1 MFKKIPQFLI
11 PILFIFAVGLYG
23 QDCFDNNN
31 DGVVDTADYPIADP
45 GPDGGCGDYAD
56 CNDNG
61 AYDLG
66 EPCFEGDHP
75 GGGGGDPASFA
86 GDEQGCWDNGFVYCY
101 DMNDCFPA
109 GHLCGDDHPGS
120 GGEGDDD
127 FGMFDINSDSCLNYD
142 EVLAVFQM
150 EPEYDG
156 DEDAVEAEFNVVD
169 QDGDGCLDY
178 DEFHQADDGDGDN
191 EEYGEHTV
199 GNCIA
204 FAEGRGSYWIG
215 NDEFA
220 VWDDPNVDCNYLFD
234 QIGYQP
240 PAYMCS
246 WTWDDGNT
254 CGYTSDDPDDN
265 HEHCGYTWP
274 DGNAC
279 GHTSDDPSAYHGHCD
294 HLWGDGNPCGASF
307 DDEGAHQAHS
317 HCGFTG
323 SDGITCGHTSDDPS
337 AFHDHCGYTFSD
349 GNTCDASF
357 DNQGDFDAHQHCG
370 FTFSDGNI
378 CGWAPW
384 ENNTFHE
391 HCDQVF
397 PDGNPCGAS
406 FDNEGDMDAHQDDH
420 ADDGGGWYCQIC
432 DEHFATEADMDQH
445 AADMGHTDEG
455 CDPDGDYPTDPP
467 GAGNG
472 CIDYADCNGNNVY
485 DLSEPCYDND

>member
-1 MFKKIPQFLI
+1 MNKTIPNFLI
-11 PILFIFAVGLYG
+11 PILIIFAVGLYG
-23 QDCFDNNN
+23 QDDCPDDFEF
-31 DGVVDTADYPIADP
+31 YPP
-45 GPDGGCGDYAD
+45 GEDEPGCIEYID

-61 AYDLG
+61 AFDVG
-66 EPCFEGDHP
+66 EPCYDDGDGGDHP
-75 GGGGGDPASFA
+75 GGGPPQA
-86 GDEQGCWDNGFVYCY
+86 GDECDLCDHVYSGEEDHHGHCPAPTC
-101 DMNDCFPA
+101 DVVLDTDEDWEEHCNDDPDHCPEPPD
-109 GHLCGDDHPGS
+109 GDDG
-120 GGEGDDD
+120 
-127 FGMFDINSDSCLNYD
+127 Y
-142 EVLAVFQM
+142 
-150 EPEYDG
+150 
-156 DEDAVEAEFNVVD
+156 
-169 QDGDGCLDY
+169 
-178 DEFHQADDGDGDN
+178 

-215 NDEFA
+215 DEEFA

-254 CGYTSDDPDDN
+254 CGYTSEDPDD
-265 HEHCGYTWP
+265 
-274 DGNAC
+274 
-279 GHTSDDPSAYHGHCD
+279 S
-294 HLWGDGNPCGASF
+294 
-307 DDEGAHQAHS
+307 
-317 HCGFTG
+317 
-323 SDGITCGHTSDDPS
+323 
-337 AFHDHCGYTFSD
+337 
-349 GNTCDASF
+349 
-357 DNQGDFDAHQHCG
+357 HQHCG

-445 AADMGHTDEG
+445 AADMGHTDDWYCQICDEHFATEADMDQHAADMGHTDEG

>member
-75 GGGGGDPASFA
+75 GGGPP
-86 GDEQGCWDNGFVYCY
+86 Q
-101 DMNDCFPA
+101 
-109 GHLCGDDHPGS
+109 
-120 GGEGDDD
+120 
-127 FGMFDINSDSCLNYD
+127 
-142 EVLAVFQM
+142 
-150 EPEYDG
+150 DG
-156 DEDAVEAEFNVVD
+156 DECVCGHVYSGEEDHHGHCPAPTCDVVLD
-169 QDGDGCLDY
+169 TDEDWEEHCNDDPDHCPEPPDGD
-178 DEFHQADDGDGDN
+178 DGY

-215 NDEFA
+215 DEEFA
-220 VWDDPNVDCNYLFD
+220 VWDDPNVDCNTLFD

-254 CGYTSDDPDDN
+254 CGYTSEDPDD
-265 HEHCGYTWP
+265 
-274 DGNAC
+274 
-279 GHTSDDPSAYHGHCD
+279 S
-294 HLWGDGNPCGASF
+294 
-307 DDEGAHQAHS
+307 
-317 HCGFTG
+317 
-323 SDGITCGHTSDDPS
+323 
-337 AFHDHCGYTFSD
+337 
-349 GNTCDASF
+349 
-357 DNQGDFDAHQHCG
+357 HQHCG

-467 GAGNG
+467 GEDNPG
-472 CIDYADCNGNNVY
+472 CIDYDDCNGNTVY
-485 DLSEPCYDND
+485 DLSEPCYDGN

>member
-75 GGGGGDPASFA
+75 GGGPPQD
-86 GDEQGCWDNGFVYCY
+86 GDECVCGHVYSGEEDHHGHCPAPTC
-101 DMNDCFPA
+101 DVVLDTDEDWEEHCNDDPDHCPEPS
-109 GHLCGDDHPGS
+109 GDGGS
-120 GGEGDDD
+120 GGGPP
-127 FGMFDINSDSCLNYD
+127 
-142 EVLAVFQM
+142 Q
-150 EPEYDG
+150 DG
-156 DEDAVEAEFNVVD
+156 DECDIDLCEHVYSGEEDQHGHCPTCDVVLD
-169 QDGDGCLDY
+169 TDEDWEEHCNDDPDHCPEPPDGD
-178 DEFHQADDGDGDN
+178 DGY

-215 NDEFA
+215 DEEFA

-246 WTWDDGNT
+246 WTW
-254 CGYTSDDPDDN
+254 
-265 HEHCGYTWP
+265 
-274 DGNAC
+274 
-279 GHTSDDPSAYHGHCD
+279 
-294 HLWGDGNPCGASF
+294 GDGNPCGY
-307 DDEGAHQAHS
+307 
-317 HCGFTG
+317 
-323 SDGITCGHTSDDPS
+323 TSDDPS

-384 ENNTFHE
+384 EDNTFHE
-391 HCDQVF
+391 HCDQVW
-397 PDGNPCGAS
+397 PDGNACGAS
-406 FDNEGDMDAHQDDH
+406 FDNQGDMDAHQGDH

-432 DEHFATEADMDQH
+432 EEHFATEADMDQH
-445 AADMGHTDEG
+445 AADMEHTDGG
-455 CDPDGDYPTDPP
+455 CDPDGNYDVDPP
-467 GAGNG
+467 GVENLG
-472 CIDYADCNGNNVY
+472 CIDYDDCNGNTVY
-485 DLSEPCYDND
+485 DLSEPCYDVD

>member
-75 GGGGGDPASFA
+75 GGGPP
-86 GDEQGCWDNGFVYCY
+86 Q
-101 DMNDCFPA
+101 
-109 GHLCGDDHPGS
+109 
-120 GGEGDDD
+120 
-127 FGMFDINSDSCLNYD
+127 
-142 EVLAVFQM
+142 
-150 EPEYDG
+150 DG
-156 DEDAVEAEFNVVD
+156 DECVCGHVYSGEEDHHGHCPAPTCDVVLD
-169 QDGDGCLDY
+169 TDEDWEEHCNDDPDHCPEPPDGD
-178 DEFHQADDGDGDN
+178 DGY

-215 NDEFA
+215 DEEFA

-246 WTWDDGNT
+246 WTW
-254 CGYTSDDPDDN
+254 
-265 HEHCGYTWP
+265 
-274 DGNAC
+274 
-279 GHTSDDPSAYHGHCD
+279 
-294 HLWGDGNPCGASF
+294 GDGNPCGYTSKDP
-307 DDEGAHQAHS
+307 DDSHQ
-317 HCGFTG
+317 
-323 SDGITCGHTSDDPS
+323 
-337 AFHDHCGYTFSD
+337 
-349 GNTCDASF
+349 
-357 DNQGDFDAHQHCG
+357 
-370 FTFSDGNI
+370 
-378 CGWAPW
+378 
-384 ENNTFHE
+384 

-420 ADDGGGWYCQIC
+420 ADDGGDGGDHPGGGPPQAGDEC
-432 DEHFATEADMDQH
+432 DLCDHVYSGDEDHH
-445 AADMGHTDEG
+445 GHCPAPTCDVVLDTDEDWEEH
-455 CDPDGDYPTDPP
+455 CNDDPDHCPEPPDGD
-467 GAGNG
+467 
-472 CIDYADCNGNNVY
+472 
-485 DLSEPCYDND
+485 

>member
-1 MFKKIPQFLI
+1 MNKTIPKFLI
-11 PILFIFAVGLYG
+11 PMLIIFAVGLYG
-23 QDCFDNNN
+23 QDQCQIANCNHVITAGDQHGHCPTCDVELNGETEFEDHCTNNE
-31 DGVVDTADYPIADP
+31 DHCPEPSG
-45 GPDGGCGDYAD
+45 DGGS
-56 CNDNG
+56 
-61 AYDLG
+61 
-66 EPCFEGDHP
+66 
-75 GGGGGDPASFA
+75 GGGPPQA
-86 GDEQGCWDNGFVYCY
+86 GDECDLCDHVY
-101 DMNDCFPA
+101 
-109 GHLCGDDHPGS
+109 S
-120 GGEGDDD
+120 
-127 FGMFDINSDSCLNYD
+127 
-142 EVLAVFQM
+142 
-150 EPEYDG
+150 G
-156 DEDAVEAEFNVVD
+156 DEDHHGHCPAPTCDVVLD
-169 QDGDGCLDY
+169 TDEDWEEHCNDDPDHCPEPPDGD
-178 DEFHQADDGDGDN
+178 DGY

-215 NDEFA
+215 DEEFA

-420 ADDGGGWYCQIC
+420 ADDGGGQS
-432 DEHFATEADMDQH
+432 
-445 AADMGHTDEG
+445 GGG

-467 GAGNG
+467 GEDNPG
-472 CIDYADCNGNNVY
+472 CIDYDDCNENTVY
-485 DLSEPCYDND
+485 DLSEPCYDGD

>member
-1 MFKKIPQFLI
+1 MNKTIPKFLI
-11 PILFIFAVGLYG
+11 PMLIIFAVGLYG
-23 QDCFDNNN
+23 QDQCQIPN
-31 DGVVDTADYPIADP
+31 
-45 GPDGGCGDYAD
+45 
-56 CNDNG
+56 CNH
-61 AYDLG
+61 
-66 EPCFEGDHP
+66 EIT
-75 GGGGGDPASFA
+75 A
-86 GDEQGCWDNGFVYCY
+86 GDQHGHCPTCDVELNGETEFEDHCTNNE
-101 DMNDCFPA
+101 DHCPEPS
-109 GHLCGDDHPGS
+109 GDGGS
-120 GGEGDDD
+120 GGGPP
-127 FGMFDINSDSCLNYD
+127 
-142 EVLAVFQM
+142 Q
-150 EPEYDG
+150 DG
-156 DEDAVEAEFNVVD
+156 DECDIDLCEHVYSGEEDQHGHCPTCDVVLD
-169 QDGDGCLDY
+169 TDEDWEEHCNDDPDHCPEPPDGD
-178 DEFHQADDGDGDN
+178 DGY

-215 NDEFA
+215 DEEFA
-220 VWDDPNVDCNYLFD
+220 VWDDPNVDCNTLFD

-391 HCDQVF
+391 HCGYTWPDGNACGHTSDD
-397 PDGNPCGAS
+397 PSAYHGHCDHLWGDGNPCGAS
-406 FDNEGDMDAHQDDH
+406 FDDEGAHQAH
-420 ADDGGGWYCQIC
+420 S
-432 DEHFATEADMDQH
+432 HL
-445 AADMGHTDEG
+445 
-455 CDPDGDYPTDPP
+455 
-467 GAGNG
+467 
-472 CIDYADCNGNNVY
+472 V
-485 DLSEPCYDND
+485 